1 MSENCMTKYELER
14 ILRQSGFEKR
24 SGGKHDIWVKK
35 GFPPIPVPR
44 HKGDIP
50 KGTLKNIL
58 KAAGQ
63 ENKS

>member
-1 MSENCMTKYELER
+1 MTKYELER
-14 ILRQSGFEKR
+14 MLKQIGFEKR
-24 SGGKHDIWVKK
+24 LGGKHDIWIKK

-58 KAAGQ
+58 RVSGLEK
-63 ENKS
+63 KS